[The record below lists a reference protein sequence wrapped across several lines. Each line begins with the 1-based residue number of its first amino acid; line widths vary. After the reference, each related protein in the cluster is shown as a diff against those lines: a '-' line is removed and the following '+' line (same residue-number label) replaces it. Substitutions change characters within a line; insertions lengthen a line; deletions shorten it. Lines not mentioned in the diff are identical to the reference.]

1 MSDLKEQLRQI
12 LAKEASAADSS
23 LLDSAEKTPA
33 PAATAE
39 NPADM
44 QAGEASDLT
53 TDAVG
58 AEDRIQ
64 PGTSSEVTDV
74 NAEAAAPGGV
84 DATVIE
90 GNKDG
95 EAEKVL
101 DIKDGEITKEEG
113 IEVINKAANAIKAI
127 GARLMNISDEE
138 LASGFRKEASA
149 PMSAQEMLLKAA
161 SEGDTTAQFMVDLMS
176 SYELGLAKKA
186 NDLEQLAAE
195 GASPEQVA
203 ELENALNA
211 QAMENPEMLMD
222 ETEAEAPAE
231 GEGEIDPAL
240 AEVGAE
246 IEAAAQEATLEVA
259 EAILAE
265 DPSISEDEALTAAQE
280 AVVDAI
286 MTIDAQQAL
295 GAQGENG
302 EYLVNDEDAAGAVDE
317 LTKTASAHPMRDAI
331 VGQLNQR
338 FGLTPEAFAKRL
350 GF

>member
-23 LLDSAEKTPA
+23 MLDSAEKTPA
-33 PAATAE
+33 PSAAAKD
-39 NPADM
+39 PANL
-44 QAGEASDLT
+44 QSGEANDLT

-58 AEDRIQ
+58 ADGRIQ

-74 NAEAAAPGGV
+74 KADAAAPGGV

-95 EAEKVL
+95 EAGDVL
-101 DIKDGEITKEEG
+101 NIKNGEITKEEG

-127 GARLMNISDEE
+127 GARLMGISDEE
-138 LASGFRKEASA
+138 LADGFRKEASA
-149 PMSAQEMLLKAA
+149 PLTPQDMLLKAA
-161 SEGDTTAQFMVDLMS
+161 SEGDATAQFMVDLMA

-186 NDLEQLAAE
+186 NDLEQLAAG

-203 ELENALNA
+203 ELEDALNA
-211 QAMENPEMLMD
+211 QAMENPEVLM
-222 ETEAEAPAE
+222 EE
-231 GEGEIDPAL
+231 GQIDPAL

-259 EAILAE
+259 EAIQAE
-265 DPSISEDEALTAAQE
+265 DPSISDEEALTAAQE

-286 MTIDAQQAL
+286 MAVDAQQAL
-295 GAQGENG
+295 GAQGEDG
-302 EYLVNDEDAAGAVDE
+302 EYLVSDAAAAVDE
-317 LTKTASAHPMRDAI
+317 LTKTASAHPMRNAI
-331 VGQLNQR
+331 VDQLNKS
-338 FGLTPEAFAKRL
+338 FGLTPEAFTKRF
-350 GF
+350 GQR